1 MARIEPAKSAFRSP
15 IWMADFRRFHA
26 ALARET
32 ETPAGEK
39 SSIVETYT
47 IDVPGLTRDS
57 SLHLTRRVTTVDKKA
72 SDGKTTEQRIE
83 EPNPGEPSAGMQ
95 LTTQRVDAV
104 RSGASGTQQT
114 KTIQERDINGNL
126 NVVSVETQKSGQ
138 VPAEHVQTTP
148 SEKPK

>member
-57 SLHLTRRVTTVDKKA
+57 SLHLTRRVTTVDKKD
-72 SDGKTTEQRIE
+72 SDGKKTEQRVE
-83 EPNPGEPSAGMQ
+83 EPNPGDPSAGLQ
-95 LTTQRVDAV
+95 LTTQTIDAE

-114 KTIQERDINGNL
+114 KTIQERNL
-126 NVVSVETQKSGQ
+126 NGTLEVVSVDRRKSEH
-138 VPAEHVQTTP
+138 VPAAQVQTAP
-148 SEKPK
+148 PDKPQ